1 VVRVSW
7 ICDQCEKCSSVV
19 LKKENKEVDA
29 DYVHLYANTLPYNLY
44 TRTRILSSPLPS
56 LCLRSFDN
64 KERPRMLLDSRL
76 AFHQIILTQLS
87 DVRNNSIRFLERV
100 LLISDVHLTQDT
112 IVDSQPQPNRQST
125 SRAPRLS

>member
-1 VVRVSW
+1 
-7 ICDQCEKCSSVV
+7 
-19 LKKENKEVDA
+19 
-29 DYVHLYANTLPYNLY
+29 
-44 TRTRILSSPLPS
+44 
-56 LCLRSFDN
+56 
-64 KERPRMLLDSRL
+64 MLLDSRL

-112 IVDSQPQPNRQST
+112 IVDSPPQPNRQST